1 RRHSVAAVRLSLSPG
16 RSEGAGPAARP
27 PRSGAGGRYRAV
39 GADGPAP
46 RAARPRRAVDGR
58 AVLLPGRRRC
68 RRSAPRP
75 RPAAPRLPVAPGREA
90 REPPGHAL
98 PEAAGPGAVRERGSG
113 RPGRTGRSG
122 EMGRHDSRSG
132 RLPLASRWRSRLP
145 VAEGARRDGRG
156 SGDGRGG
163 RDLHPVGGGP
173 GRLID
178 RGVTSPAMQTIAYEQ
193 VGPVGWLRVNRR
205 ERLNA
210 MTIEMW
216 EELAKLGESLG
227 DDASLRCLVVMGE
240 GRAFSSGID
249 VEHLL
254 SGGGGGLFSEAGQ
267 GSGAAPDSP
276 SSGRGMED
284 KLVTRINDLQE
295 AYTWL
300 ADAPYPTI
308 AAMRGYAL
316 GGGLQL
322 ALACDLRIA
331 ARGTKLA

>member
-1 RRHSVAAVRLSLSPG
+1 
-16 RSEGAGPAARP
+16 
-27 PRSGAGGRYRAV
+27 
-39 GADGPAP
+39 
-46 RAARPRRAVDGR
+46 
-58 AVLLPGRRRC
+58 
-68 RRSAPRP
+68 
-75 RPAAPRLPVAPGREA
+75 
-90 REPPGHAL
+90 
-98 PEAAGPGAVRERGSG
+98 
-113 RPGRTGRSG
+113 
-122 EMGRHDSRSG
+122 
-132 RLPLASRWRSRLP
+132 
-145 VAEGARRDGRG
+145 
-156 SGDGRGG
+156 
-163 RDLHPVGGGP
+163 
-173 GRLID
+173 
-178 RGVTSPAMQTIAYEQ
+178 MQTISYEQ
-193 VGPVGWLRVNRR
+193 VGSVGWVRLNRP

-254 SGGGGGLFSEAGQ
+254 SGGGSGLFAEAGQ
-267 GSGAAPDSP
+267 GSGAAGGPSAASP

-284 KLVTRINDLQE
+284 KLVTRIGDLQE

-308 AAMRGYAL
+308 AALRGYAL

-331 ARGTKLA
+331 ARGTKLGLPEHKYGLLPDLGGTYWLPRIVGPAKAKELIFTADTIDAEEALRIGLVNRLVEDADLDAAATALAERIAGQPPIAVRGSKRAVDRSSRQPLGEGLREAAIGQAECIRSSDFLEAMKANLEKRAPEYRNA

>member
-1 RRHSVAAVRLSLSPG
+1 MTVV
-16 RSEGAGPAARP
+16 
-27 PRSGAGGRYRAV
+27 
-39 GADGPAP
+39 
-46 RAARPRRAVDGR
+46 
-58 AVLLPGRRRC
+58 
-68 RRSAPRP
+68 
-75 RPAAPRLPVAPGREA
+75 
-90 REPPGHAL
+90 
-98 PEAAGPGAVRERGSG
+98 
-113 RPGRTGRSG
+113 
-122 EMGRHDSRSG
+122 
-132 RLPLASRWRSRLP
+132 
-145 VAEGARRDGRG
+145 
-156 SGDGRGG
+156 
-163 RDLHPVGGGP
+163 
-173 GRLID
+173 
-178 RGVTSPAMQTIAYEQ
+178 SPAMQTISYEQ
-193 VGPVGWLRVNRR
+193 VGAVGWLRLNRP

-210 MTIEMW
+210 MTVEMW

-227 DDASLRCLVVMGE
+227 DDASLRCLVVTGE

-254 SGGGGGLFSEAGQ
+254 SGGGGGLFSEAGK
-267 GSGAAPDSP
+267 GSSATVAEIP

-331 ARGTKLA
+331 ARGTKLALPEHKYGLLPDLGGTYWLPRIVGPAKAKELIFTGETIDAEEAHRIGLVNRLVDDGELEAAARALAEKIAGQPPIAVRGSKRAIDRACRQSLGEGLREAAVGQAECIRSADFLEAMKANLEKRTPVYHNA

>member
-1 RRHSVAAVRLSLSPG
+1 
-16 RSEGAGPAARP
+16 
-27 PRSGAGGRYRAV
+27 
-39 GADGPAP
+39 
-46 RAARPRRAVDGR
+46 
-58 AVLLPGRRRC
+58 
-68 RRSAPRP
+68 
-75 RPAAPRLPVAPGREA
+75 
-90 REPPGHAL
+90 
-98 PEAAGPGAVRERGSG
+98 
-113 RPGRTGRSG
+113 
-122 EMGRHDSRSG
+122 
-132 RLPLASRWRSRLP
+132 
-145 VAEGARRDGRG
+145 
-156 SGDGRGG
+156 
-163 RDLHPVGGGP
+163 
-173 GRLID
+173 
-178 RGVTSPAMQTIAYEQ
+178 MQTISYEQ
-193 VGPVGWLRVNRR
+193 VGSVGWLRVNRP

-227 DDASLRCLVVMGE
+227 DDASVRCLVVMGE

-254 SGGGGGLFSEAGQ
+254 SGGGGGLFSEAGK
-267 GSGAAPDSP
+267 GSASTGAESP

-284 KLVTRINDLQE
+284 KLVSRITDLQE

-331 ARGTKLA
+331 ARGTKLALPEHKYGLLPDLGGTYWLPRIVGPAKAKELIFTGETIDAEEAHRIGLVNRLVDDGELEAAVTALAETIAGQPPIAVRGSKRAVDKACRQSLGEGLREAAVGQAECIRSGDFLEAMKANLEKRNPDYQNA